1 MRLRHATPRR
11 NLPAILRQGLLCS
24 KSQGKLP
31 VVWLHSPT
39 ATPWAALHC
48 IRRHGGR
55 VEGVV
60 ILEVE
65 VPRSWLRRNRR
76 RLWYSTLDI
85 SPDRIKRVI
94 DFGEL
99 AASPVADD
107 WTPRADPPPL
117 ALAAG

>member
-1 MRLRHATPRR
+1 MLLRHATPRR
-11 NLPAILRQGLLCS
+11 NLSGIFGRGLLCS
-24 KSQGKLP
+24 MSRGKLP

-39 ATPWAALHC
+39 ATPWAALHTV
-48 IRRHGGR
+48 RRHGGR

-76 RLWYSTLDI
+76 RLWYSPLNI
-85 SPDRIKRVI
+85 PADRIRRVI

-99 AASPVADD
+99 AASPVAET
-107 WTPRADPPPL
+107 WGAT
-117 ALAAG
+117 G